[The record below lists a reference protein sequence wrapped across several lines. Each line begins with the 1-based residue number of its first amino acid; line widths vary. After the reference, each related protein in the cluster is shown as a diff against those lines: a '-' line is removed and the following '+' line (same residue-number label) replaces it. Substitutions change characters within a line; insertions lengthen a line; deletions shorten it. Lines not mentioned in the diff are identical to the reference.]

1 MEFFRQEYWRG
12 LPFPPS
18 GDLPD
23 PGIEPMSPA
32 LAGGFLITEPFR
44 KPFFWG
50 KDVNEAQHQ
59 AGLQMDCVL
68 SAHSISSDAQQSK
81 TEEGKMPLFLSPPQT
96 TTTTT
101 THTHTHTHTH
111 ITAAPI
117 TWGAGP
123 AGALAHRLTCVAY
136 SMGTET
142 SLLMVHFCAE
152 EISVLIGKVSELN
165 D

>member
-12 LPFPPS
+12 LPFLPS

-96 TTTTT
+96 TTTT
-101 THTHTHTHTH
+101 HTHTHTHT
-111 ITAAPI
+111 
-117 TWGAGP
+117 
-123 AGALAHRLTCVAY
+123 
-136 SMGTET
+136 
-142 SLLMVHFCAE
+142 SLLHQSRGEPALQE
-152 EISVLIGKVSELN
+152 PWHTDSPVLLTQWEQKQVC
-165 D
+165 